1 MKCSTGATIIMPIA
15 ILLICTSA
23 LLCICP
29 CVLGS
34 YMCVITDFV
43 FQVRNQGLSVDY
55 TNSVLFWIWIFFFF
69 WSAASASKE
78 NICSAWV
85 EKSSELLDKIISYIA
100 AEMCE
105 WAGGG
110 CGGALKTTG
119 NQIRIQKSWINRS
132 GCAATLYTTLQ
143 PFEPNTLL
151 ADKTANSKCIYIHTF
166 CSPPQIQ

>member
-34 YMCVITDFV
+34 YMCVFTDFV
-43 FQVRNQGLSVDY
+43 FQVRNQGLSVDS
-55 TNSVLFWIWIFFFF
+55 TNSVLFWIWVFF

-105 WAGGG
+105 WAGAVGG
-110 CGGALKTTG
+110 GL
-119 NQIRIQKSWINRS
+119 
-132 GCAATLYTTLQ
+132 
-143 PFEPNTLL
+143 
-151 ADKTANSKCIYIHTF
+151 
-166 CSPPQIQ
+166 